1 MIFRDRTG
9 AGLLGRPMAILF
21 ALVGALVIAGCSS
34 SLPPPPS
41 GNSAQAEYKIGAG
54 DTLQIFVWQNSQLST
69 TVPVRPDGK
78 ISLPLINDMQAAGK
92 TPTELSSDIQAGL
105 KKYVNDPLVTV
116 IVSNFVGTYSQQ
128 VRVVGEA
135 ARPQSLP
142 YRQSMSVLDAMIAVG
157 GLTQYAAGDRATLV
171 RTVNGKQQ
179 SYRLHLDD
187 LLKDGDMSAN
197 VPLEP
202 GDVIIIPQTYF

>member
-1 MIFRDRTG
+1 MRYHES
-9 AGLLGRPMAILF
+9 AGVKLMARPVAHILTLLC
-21 ALVGALVIAGCSS
+21 ALVIAGCAS

-41 GNSAQAEYKIGAG
+41 AAATNAEYRIGAG
-54 DTLQIFVWQNSQLST
+54 DQLQVFVWQNPQLST

-78 ISLPLINDMQAAGK
+78 ISLPLISDLQAAGK
-92 TPTELSSDIQAGL
+92 TPTQLSGDIAAQL

-116 IVSNFVGTYSQQ
+116 IVSSFVGTYAQQ

-142 YRQSMSVLDAMIAVG
+142 YRQNMSVLDAIIAVG

-171 RTVNGKQQ
+171 RTVDGHEK
-179 SYRLHLDD
+179 SYRLHLDE
-187 LLKDGDMSAN
+187 LIKDGDMSAN
-197 VPLEP
+197 VPLQP